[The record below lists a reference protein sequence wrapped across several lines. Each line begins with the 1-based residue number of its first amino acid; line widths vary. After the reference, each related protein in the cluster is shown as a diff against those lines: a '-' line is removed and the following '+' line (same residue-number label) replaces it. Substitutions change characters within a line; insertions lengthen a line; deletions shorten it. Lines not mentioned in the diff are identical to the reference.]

1 MKQEEYIKKIYAEN
15 AKRRQR
21 QPNQDMTTAIE
32 YIKRKMNEMPVGI
45 RHNGVFGLASW
56 FAGIGGTYAEFSQI
70 RPPWADKQYDKQI
83 KRLANEWY
91 KIGK

>member
-1 MKQEEYIKKIYAEN
+1 
-15 AKRRQR
+15 
-21 QPNQDMTTAIE
+21 
-32 YIKRKMNEMPVGI
+32 
-45 RHNGVFGLASW
+45 VFGLASW